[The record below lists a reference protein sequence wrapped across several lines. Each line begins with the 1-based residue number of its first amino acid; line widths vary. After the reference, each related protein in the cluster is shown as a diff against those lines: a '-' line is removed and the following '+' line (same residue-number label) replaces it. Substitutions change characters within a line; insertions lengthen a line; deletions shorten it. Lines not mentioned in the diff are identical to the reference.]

1 MVIYRLHFVYI
12 ILLLVDFSS
21 CRKTFVTR
29 ATHDI
34 HQMAVHH
41 THNLARDL
49 RIAFGLSRRDNHN
62 VVYCK
67 RGDQSPLV
75 DGGGSGNISG
85 HATATQSSSTP
96 KATTT
101 SPWKLSKSY
110 VCRDEFL
117 ILYII
122 VLVFFLAAR
131 E

>member
-1 MVIYRLHFVYI
+1 
-12 ILLLVDFSS
+12 
-21 CRKTFVTR
+21 
-29 ATHDI
+29 
-34 HQMAVHH
+34 MAVHH